1 MGGGAPIPG
10 PPIPCTAPGG
20 RIPMAPA
27 GGPPIIG
34 GPPGLPLC
42 VGAPICAGG
51 APGRIIPGGPGIVPG
66 GAPGD
71 GTRVDR
77 TIPDLGGTRS
87 DTGTRRRGRAVGKRK
102 KGAVSAEIGIRAT
115 RDRDAKNDVPIAL
128 PGGTK

>member
-42 VGAPICAGG
+42 VGAPIWADRASSLEAHLATGHEWI
-51 APGRIIPGGPGIVPG
+51 GRYQIWVGQGQ
-66 GAPGD
+66 
-71 GTRVDR
+71 TQ
-77 TIPDLGGTRS
+77 
-87 DTGTRRRGRAVGKRK
+87 GREDAVGQ
-102 KGAVSAEIGIRAT
+102 
-115 RDRDAKNDVPIAL
+115 
-128 PGGTK
+128 